1 VRPPRLLRTA
11 SFRLAAAYTLLF
23 AVSVAALGAF
33 VLLTTRSALEQQMT
47 GRLETEMG
55 DLESELRSAG
65 IDRLTATVRERA
77 HGARAL
83 DYLVQDPAGR
93 RIAGDLPPIGGRTG
107 WIDVT
112 SDDHGSGEAGD
123 RERLRVLAKRLP
135 DGTLLAVG
143 EDAGHVEEAT
153 DAISSALW
161 AALGLTVLLGI
172 AGGLVLSAGF
182 LRRIDQIVRTA
193 DAIVDGHLEQRIPE
207 SGTRD
212 DLDHLAQTLNRM
224 LDRIAELMA
233 GMRQVSNAAAH
244 ELRTPL
250 THLRQNLESALA
262 ETRPAEPAQGAIQRA
277 LAETDAILE
286 TFAALLRIAQIEAGT
301 RRAGFRPI
309 DLGDVAETIVEAFAA
324 PIEEQ
329 GRALV
334 PSIGK
339 GIRIR
344 GDQEL
349 LAQLL
354 ANLVENAS
362 RHTPKG
368 TRIELS
374 LAATQTGARLIVA
387 DDGQGVPATER
398 VRIFDRFHRLD
409 RSAEGVGL
417 GLSLVKAIAD
427 LHGAQIRVDDNAPGL
442 RVIVEFGGGAEGA
455 GAEA

>member
-55 DLESELRSAG
+55 DLESEFRSAG

-233 GMRQVSNAAAH
+233 GMRQ
-244 ELRTPL
+244 
-250 THLRQNLESALA
+250 
-262 ETRPAEPAQGAIQRA
+262 
-277 LAETDAILE
+277 
-286 TFAALLRIAQIEAGT
+286 IEAGT
-301 RRAGFRPI
+301 RARDFDRSTWETSPRPSSRLSRRPSRNRAGPWSHRS
-309 DLGDVAETIVEAFAA
+309 A
-324 PIEEQ
+324 
-329 GRALV
+329 
-334 PSIGK
+334 K
-339 GIRIR
+339 
-344 GDQEL
+344 
-349 LAQLL
+349 
-354 ANLVENAS
+354 AS
-362 RHTPKG
+362 A
-368 TRIELS
+368 S
-374 LAATQTGARLIVA
+374 AATRSCSRSCSRTWSRTRA
-387 DDGQGVPATER
+387 D
-398 VRIFDRFHRLD
+398 
-409 RSAEGVGL
+409 
-417 GLSLVKAIAD
+417 
-427 LHGAQIRVDDNAPGL
+427 IRRRG
-442 RVIVEFGGGAEGA
+442 RGSS
-455 GAEA
+455 

>member
-55 DLESELRSAG
+55 DLESEFRSAG

-233 GMRQVSNAAAH
+233 GMRQ
-244 ELRTPL
+244 
-250 THLRQNLESALA
+250 
-262 ETRPAEPAQGAIQRA
+262 
-277 LAETDAILE
+277 
-286 TFAALLRIAQIEAGT
+286 IEAGT

-387 DDGQGVPATER
+387 DDGQGVPAAER

>member
-1 VRPPRLLRTA
+1 MRPPRLLRTA

-33 VLLTTRSALEQQMT
+33 VLVTTRSALEQQMT
-47 GRLETEMG
+47 SRLETEMS
-55 DLESELRSAG
+55 DLESEFRSAG
-65 IDRLTATVRERA
+65 IGRLIAVVRERG

-83 DYLVQDPAGR
+83 DYLVQDPTDR
-93 RIAGDLPPIGGRTG
+93 RIAGDLPPIGDRTG
-107 WIDVT
+107 WTEVV
-112 SDDHGSGEAGD
+112 SDGSGEHGD
-123 RERLRVLAKRLP
+123 RERVRVLAKRLP

-143 EDAGHVEEAT
+143 EDAGRIEEAT
-153 DAISSALW
+153 EAIANALW

-182 LRRIDQIVRTA
+182 LRRIDMIVRTA

-250 THLRQNLESALA
+250 TRLRQNLESALA
-262 ETRPAEPAQGAIQRA
+262 GTRSTEPAQGAIQRA

-301 RRAGFRPI
+301 RRAGFRPF
-309 DLGDVAETIVEAFAA
+309 DLADVAETIVEAFAA
-324 PIEEQ
+324 PIEDQ

-334 PSIGK
+334 SSIGK

-344 GDQEL
+344 GDREL
-349 LAQLL
+349 LTQLL

-368 TRIELS
+368 TRIEVSLS
-374 LAATQTGARLIVA
+374 ATQTGALLVVA
-387 DDGQGVPATER
+387 DDGPGVPAAER
-398 VRIFDRFHRLD
+398 KRIFDRFHRLD
-409 RSAEGVGL
+409 RAAEGVGL

-442 RVIVEFGGGAEGA
+442 RVIVEFGGGAEA
-455 GAEA
+455 